1 MPDLRFTPET
11 RLRGCEGFFRT
22 KSLLRFTY
30 CVVEFC
36 VGSFE
41 MYQPTLEQ
49 FEQLSERGNLIPVYR
64 ELPADLET
72 PVSVYLK
79 LQDEGPSFLLESV
92 TGGERVARY
101 SFIGV
106 RPRAVLSA
114 VGDSMFVGSHGHQHT
129 VSLTDDTDP
138 LAVLRGE
145 MTSLTPVPLPDL
157 PRFSGGAVGFL
168 SYDAVR
174 RFERLPATATNH
186 LELPEATFMLADTLV
201 AFDHARQR
209 LLIIANARLQGD
221 TRAAY
226 RSATARID
234 EIVARLRAP
243 VPQAAPTYPEEGEPV
258 QPDTSAVRLTSNFSQ
273 PEFEAIV
280 RQAKEHIAAGDIFQV
295 VLSQRLSG
303 RTRAHPFAIY
313 RALRRLN
320 PSPYMVF
327 LRFPG
332 GLGTPPLHV
341 IAASPEM
348 HVRLENRTAEVR
360 PIAGT
365 RPRGASPAEDTALA
379 DELLADEK
387 ERAEHVMLVDL
398 GRNDLGRVCD
408 YGSVHVE
415 EMMLVERY
423 SHVMHI
429 VSDVRGQLQAGRDA
443 FDLLRATFPAGTVS
457 GAPKVRAMEIIEAL
471 EGTRRGLYAGAIGYV
486 GYDGAMDSCITIRT
500 IVMQGDVVHI
510 QAGAGIVADSDP
522 TREYHETLNKARA
535 LAEAVQSAEFAIPA
549 PRHTRTVPRAGQ
561 VSPGRVRLPV

>member
-1 MPDLRFTPET
+1 
-11 RLRGCEGFFRT
+11 
-22 KSLLRFTY
+22 
-30 CVVEFC
+30 
-36 VGSFE
+36 
-41 MYQPTLEQ
+41 MYQPTLTRVEALA
-49 FEQLSERGNLIPVYR
+49 EEGNVIPIYR

-79 LQDEGPSFLLESV
+79 LQDDGPSFLLESV
-92 TGGERVARY
+92 SGGEQVARY

-106 RPRAVLSA
+106 RPRALLSA
-114 VGDSMFVGSHGHQHT
+114 VGDAVFVGSNGHQRALP
-129 VSLTDDTDP
+129 LTDGTDP
-138 LAVLRGE
+138 LAILKAE
-145 MTSLTPVPLPDL
+145 MAPFTPVLLPDL

-174 RFERLPATATNH
+174 RFERLPASASDE
-186 LELPEATFMLADTLV
+186 LGLPEAAFMLADTLV

-209 LLIIANARLQGD
+209 LLIIANARLEGD
-221 TRAAY
+221 TPAAY
-226 RSATARID
+226 RRATARID

-243 VPQAAPTYPEEGEPV
+243 VPQPPVSYPASRS
-258 QPDTSAVRLTSNFSQ
+258 SARTRARLTSNFSQ
-273 PEFEAIV
+273 AQFEASV
-280 RQAKEHIAAGDIFQV
+280 RRAKEHIAAGDVFQV

-303 RTRAHPFAIY
+303 RTSAHPFAIY

-348 HVRLENRTAEVR
+348 HVRLEGGMAEVR

-365 RPRGASPAEDTALA
+365 RPRGASPAEDAALA

-408 YGSVHVE
+408 YGSVRVE

-429 VSDVRGQLQAGRDA
+429 VSDVRGRLGGGRDA

-457 GAPKVRAMEIIEAL
+457 GAPKVRAMEIIEEL

-486 GYDGAMDSCITIRT
+486 GYDETMDSCITIRT
-500 IVMQGDVVHI
+500 IVMQGDMLHI

-522 TREYHETLNKARA
+522 AREYEETLNKAGA
-535 LAEAVQSAEFAIPA
+535 LAEAVEIAE
-549 PRHTRTVPRAGQ
+549 RGD
-561 VSPGRVRLPV
+561 

>member
-1 MPDLRFTPET
+1 
-11 RLRGCEGFFRT
+11 
-22 KSLLRFTY
+22 
-30 CVVEFC
+30 
-36 VGSFE
+36 
-41 MYQPTLEQ
+41 MYQPTLDQ
-49 FEQLSERGNLIPVYR
+49 IEQLSDQGNLVPIYR

-106 RPRAVLSA
+106 RPRALLGA
-114 VGDSMFVGSHGHQHT
+114 VGDYVSVGSNGHERQ
-129 VSLTDDTDP
+129 VSLDDNLDP
-138 LAVLRGE
+138 LTVLKAE
-145 MTSLTPVPLPDL
+145 MTSFAPVLLPDL

-174 RFERLPATATNH
+174 RFERLPATAASD
-186 LELPEATFMLADTLV
+186 LDVPEAAFMLADTLV

-209 LLIIANARLQGD
+209 LLIIANARIQGD

-226 RSATARID
+226 RRATARID

-243 VPQAAPTYPEEGEPV
+243 VPQPPPTYTPESETPQSEPGEIHF
-258 QPDTSAVRLTSNFSQ
+258 ASNFSQ
-273 PEFEAIV
+273 AQFEANV
-280 RQAKEHIAAGDIFQV
+280 RKAKEYIAAGDIFQV

-303 RTRAHPFAIY
+303 CTKAHPFAIY
-313 RALRRLN
+313 RSLRRLN

-348 HVRLENRTAEVR
+348 HVRLENGVAEVR

-365 RPRGASPAEDTALA
+365 RPRGASPGEDAALA

-398 GRNDLGRVCD
+398 GRNDLGRVCE
-408 YGSVHVE
+408 YGSVRVE
-415 EMMLVERY
+415 EMMIVERY

-429 VSDVRGQLQAGRDA
+429 VSDVRGRLQADRDA

-457 GAPKVRAMEIIEAL
+457 GAPKVRAMEIIEEL

-486 GYDGAMDSCITIRT
+486 GNDGALDSCITIRT
-500 IVMQGDVVHI
+500 IVMQGNTVHI

-522 TREYHETLNKARA
+522 TREYHETLSKARA
-535 LAEAVQSAEFAIPA
+535 LAEAVELAEKEIEELGGL
-549 PRHTRTVPRAGQ
+549 T
-561 VSPGRVRLPV
+561 

>member
-1 MPDLRFTPET
+1 
-11 RLRGCEGFFRT
+11 
-22 KSLLRFTY
+22 
-30 CVVEFC
+30 
-36 VGSFE
+36 
-41 MYQPTLEQ
+41 MYQPTLDQIKQWSEQ
-49 FEQLSERGNLIPVYR
+49 GNLIPIYR
-64 ELPADLET
+64 DLPADLET

-106 RPRAVLSA
+106 RPRALLSV
-114 VGDSMFVGSHGHQHT
+114 VGDSMLVGSNGHERRM
-129 VSLTDDTDP
+129 SLTEDMDP
-138 LAVLRGE
+138 LAVLKAE
-145 MTSLTPVPLPDL
+145 MSSFTPVLIPDL

-168 SYDAVR
+168 GYDAVR
-174 RFERLPATATNH
+174 RFERLPATAASH
-186 LELPEATFMLADTLV
+186 LSLPEAAFMLADTLV

-226 RSATARID
+226 LRATARID

-243 VPQAAPTYPEEGEPV
+243 VPQSPPTYPMGGGLS
-258 QPDTSAVRLTSNFSQ
+258 QPDTDAIRFTSNFSQ
-273 PEFEAIV
+273 TEFEAMV
-280 RQAKEHIAAGDIFQV
+280 RQAKEYIAAGDIFQA

-303 RTRAHPFAIY
+303 HTMAHPFAIY

-348 HVRLENRTAEVR
+348 HVRLENDMAEVR

-365 RPRGASPAEDTALA
+365 RPRGASPAEDAALA
-379 DELLADEK
+379 DELLCDEK

-398 GRNDLGRVCD
+398 GRNDLGRVCE
-408 YGSVHVE
+408 YGSVSVQ
-415 EMMLVERY
+415 EMMIVERY

-429 VSDVRGQLQAGRDA
+429 VSDVRGRLQAKRDA
-443 FDLLRATFPAGTVS
+443 FDLLRATFPAGTVT
-457 GAPKVRAMEIIEAL
+457 GAPKVRAMEIIEEL

-486 GYDGAMDSCITIRT
+486 GYDGSMDSCIAIRT
-500 IVMQGDVVHI
+500 IVMQGDTVHI

-522 TREYHETLNKARA
+522 AREYQETLSKARA
-535 LAEAVQSAEFAIPA
+535 LAEAVHVAEN
-549 PRHTRTVPRAGQ
+549 TDKD
-561 VSPGRVRLPV
+561 

>member
-1 MPDLRFTPET
+1 
-11 RLRGCEGFFRT
+11 
-22 KSLLRFTY
+22 
-30 CVVEFC
+30 
-36 VGSFE
+36 
-41 MYQPTLEQ
+41 MYQPTLDQ
-49 FEQLSERGNLIPVYR
+49 IEQLSENGNLIPIYR

-92 TGGERVARY
+92 TGGESVARY

-106 RPRAVLSA
+106 RPRALLSA
-114 VGDSMFVGSHGHQHT
+114 VGDSVFVGGNGHEHT
-129 VSLTDDTDP
+129 VPLADDLDP
-138 LAVLRGE
+138 LAVLKAE
-145 MTSLTPVPLPDL
+145 MASLTPVQLPDL

-174 RFERLPATATNH
+174 RFERLPTTAGGH
-186 LELPEATFMLADTLV
+186 LDLPEAAFMLADTLI

-209 LLIIANARLQGD
+209 LLIIANARLEGD

-226 RSATARID
+226 RRATARID

-243 VPQAAPTYPEEGEPV
+243 VSQPFPTYAPAG
-258 QPDTSAVRLTSNFSQ
+258 PDANATSFTSNATSFTSNFSQ
-273 PEFEAIV
+273 DQFEAIV
-280 RQAKEHIAAGDIFQV
+280 REAKEYIAAGDIFQV

-303 RTRAHPFAIY
+303 RTSAHPFAIY

-327 LRFPG
+327 MRFPG
-332 GLGTPPLHV
+332 GLGAPPLHV

-348 HVRLENRTAEVR
+348 HVRLENGVAEVR

-365 RPRGASPAEDTALA
+365 RPRGDSPTEDAALA

-398 GRNDLGRVCD
+398 GRNDLGRVCE
-408 YGSVHVE
+408 YGSVRVE
-415 EMMLVERY
+415 EMMIIERY

-429 VSDVRGQLQAGRDA
+429 VSDVRGRLQAERDA

-457 GAPKVRAMEIIEAL
+457 GAPKVRAMEIIEGL

-500 IVMQGDVVHI
+500 IVMQGDTVHI

-535 LAEAVQSAEFAIPA
+535 LADAVQ
-549 PRHTRTVPRAGQ
+549 VAGIE
-561 VSPGRVRLPV
+561 S

>member
-1 MPDLRFTPET
+1 
-11 RLRGCEGFFRT
+11 
-22 KSLLRFTY
+22 
-30 CVVEFC
+30 
-36 VGSFE
+36 
-41 MYQPTLEQ
+41 MYQPTLDQ
-49 FEQLSERGNLIPVYR
+49 VDQLSEQGNLIPIYR

-106 RPRAVLSA
+106 RPRALLSA
-114 VGDSMFVGSHGHQHT
+114 VGDSVFVGGNGYERT
-129 VSLTDDTDP
+129 VPLMDDLDP
-138 LAVLRGE
+138 LTVLKTE
-145 MTSLTPVPLPDL
+145 MTSFTPVQLPDL

-174 RFERLPATATNH
+174 RFERLPTTSVSH
-186 LELPEATFMLADTLV
+186 LDLPEAAFLLTDALV

-221 TRAAY
+221 THAAY
-226 RSATARID
+226 RRATARID

-243 VPQAAPTYPEEGEPV
+243 VTQPPPSYAPDAEPS
-258 QPDTSAVRLTSNFSQ
+258 QPDASSIRFTSNFSQ
-273 PEFEAIV
+273 DQFEAIV
-280 RQAKEHIAAGDIFQV
+280 REAKEYIAAGDIFQV

-303 RTRAHPFAIY
+303 RTTAPPFAIY

-327 LRFPG
+327 MRFPG
-332 GLGTPPLHV
+332 GLGVPPLHV

-348 HVRLENRTAEVR
+348 HVRLENGVAEVR

-398 GRNDLGRVCD
+398 GRNDLGRVCE

-415 EMMLVERY
+415 EMMIVERY

-429 VSDVRGQLQAGRDA
+429 VSDVRGRLQAGRDA

-457 GAPKVRAMEIIEAL
+457 GAPKVRAMEIIEEL

-500 IVMQGDVVHI
+500 IVMQGDTVHI
-510 QAGAGIVADSDP
+510 QAGAGIVADSEP
-522 TREYHETLNKARA
+522 TREYDETLNKARA
-535 LAEAVQSAEFAIPA
+535 LAEAVRVAENQSYNTGGLA
-549 PRHTRTVPRAGQ
+549 
-561 VSPGRVRLPV
+561 

>member
-1 MPDLRFTPET
+1 
-11 RLRGCEGFFRT
+11 
-22 KSLLRFTY
+22 
-30 CVVEFC
+30 
-36 VGSFE
+36 
-41 MYQPTLEQ
+41 MYQPTFAQ
-49 FEQLSERGNLIPVYR
+49 VEQLAGQGNLIPIYR

-92 TGGERVARY
+92 SGGEQVARY

-106 RPRAVLSA
+106 RPRVLLSA
-114 VGDSMFVGSHGHQHT
+114 VDERVIVMGDGHERA
-129 VSLTDDTDP
+129 VPLTDDADP
-138 LAVLRGE
+138 LAVLKTE
-145 MTSLTPVPLPDL
+145 MAPFNPIPLPDL

-174 RFERLPATATNH
+174 RFERLPATTGDD
-186 LELPEATFMLADTLV
+186 LGLPEAAFMLADTLV

-209 LLIIANARLQGD
+209 LLIIANTRLEGD
-221 TRAAY
+221 TSTAY
-226 RSATARID
+226 RRATARID
-234 EIVARLRAP
+234 EILARLHAP
-243 VPQAAPTYPEEGEPV
+243 IPRPSPPYPE
-258 QPDTSAVRLTSNFSQ
+258 DTSRPDASSPPLASNFSQ
-273 PEFEAIV
+273 GQFEAIV

-295 VLSQRLSG
+295 VLSQRLS
-303 RTRAHPFAIY
+303 RRSSAHPFAIY
-313 RALRRLN
+313 RSLRRIN

-348 HVRLENRTAEVR
+348 HVRLEDGIAEVR

-365 RPRGASPAEDTALA
+365 RPRGASPAEDASLA

-398 GRNDLGRVCD
+398 GRNDLGRVCE
-408 YGSVHVE
+408 YGSVRVE
-415 EMMLVERY
+415 EMMIVERY

-429 VSDVRGQLQAGRDA
+429 VSDVRGRLQAGRDA

-471 EGTRRGLYAGAIGYV
+471 EGTRRGLYAGAIGYI
-486 GYDGAMDSCITIRT
+486 GYDGNMDSCITIRT
-500 IVMQGDVVHI
+500 IVMQGNTVHI
-510 QAGAGIVADSDP
+510 QAGAGIVADSEP
-522 TREYHETLNKARA
+522 TREYEETLSKARA
-535 LAEAVQSAEFAIPA
+535 LAEAVRAAEE
-549 PRHTRTVPRAGQ
+549 TDG
-561 VSPGRVRLPV
+561 

>member
-1 MPDLRFTPET
+1 
-11 RLRGCEGFFRT
+11 
-22 KSLLRFTY
+22 
-30 CVVEFC
+30 
-36 VGSFE
+36 
-41 MYQPTLEQ
+41 MYQPTLSQ
-49 FEQLSERGNLIPVYR
+49 VEQLAERGNVVPVYQ

-92 TGGERVARY
+92 SGGEQVARY

-106 RPRAVLSA
+106 RPRALLSA
-114 VGDSMFVGSHGHQHT
+114 VGDAVFIGGNGHQHT
-129 VSLTDDTDP
+129 LPLTDGTDP
-138 LAVLRGE
+138 LAVLKAE
-145 MTSLTPVPLPDL
+145 MAPFTPVLLSDL

-174 RFERLPATATNH
+174 RFERLPATATDE
-186 LELPEATFMLADTLV
+186 LRLPEAAFMLADTLV

-209 LLIIANARLQGD
+209 LLIIANARLEGD
-221 TRAAY
+221 TPAAY
-226 RSATARID
+226 RRATARID

-243 VPQAAPTYPEEGEPV
+243 VPQAPMPYPAGGGTA
-258 QPDTSAVRLTSNFSQ
+258 QPDASGAHLTSNFSQ
-273 PEFEAIV
+273 DRFEAGV
-280 RQAKEHIAAGDIFQV
+280 RQAKEHIAAGDVFQV

-303 RTRAHPFAIY
+303 CTSAHPFAIY

-332 GLGTPPLHV
+332 GLGAPPLHV

-348 HVRLENRTAEVR
+348 HVRLENGMAEVR

-365 RPRGASPAEDTALA
+365 RPRGASPAEDAALA

-408 YGSVHVE
+408 YGSVRVE

-429 VSDVRGQLQAGRDA
+429 VSDVRGRLGAGRDA

-457 GAPKVRAMEIIEAL
+457 GAPKVRAMEIIEEL

-486 GYDGAMDSCITIRT
+486 GYDDTMDSCIAIRT
-500 IVMQGDVVHI
+500 IVMLGDMLHI

-522 TREYHETLNKARA
+522 TREYQETLSKARA
-535 LAEAVQSAEFAIPA
+535 LAEAVEIAE
-549 PRHTRTVPRAGQ
+549 RGD
-561 VSPGRVRLPV
+561 

>member
-1 MPDLRFTPET
+1 MN
-11 RLRGCEGFFRT
+11 
-22 KSLLRFTY
+22 
-30 CVVEFC
+30 
-36 VGSFE
+36 
-41 MYQPTLEQ
+41 MYQPTLTRVEELAEQ
-49 FEQLSERGNLIPVYR
+49 GNVIPIYR

-79 LQDEGPSFLLESV
+79 LQDDGPSFLLESV
-92 TGGERVARY
+92 SGGEQVARY

-106 RPRAVLSA
+106 RPRALLSA
-114 VGDSMFVGSHGHQHT
+114 VGDAVFVGSNGHQRA
-129 VSLTDDTDP
+129 LPLADGTDP
-138 LAVLRGE
+138 LAVLKAE
-145 MTSLTPVPLPDL
+145 MSPFTPVLLPDL

-174 RFERLPATATNH
+174 RFERLPASASDD
-186 LELPEATFMLADTLV
+186 LGLPEAAFMLADTLL

-209 LLIIANARLQGD
+209 LVIIANARLEGD
-221 TRAAY
+221 TPAAY
-226 RSATARID
+226 RRATARID

-243 VPQAAPTYPEEGEPV
+243 VPQLPMSYAVGGGTARPEAG
-258 QPDTSAVRLTSNFSQ
+258 TACLTSNFSQ
-273 PEFEAIV
+273 ARFEASV
-280 RQAKEHIAAGDIFQV
+280 RCAKEHIAAGDVFQV

-303 RTRAHPFAIY
+303 RTSAHPFAIY

-332 GLGTPPLHV
+332 GLGAPPLHV

-348 HVRLENRTAEVR
+348 HVRLENGLAEVR

-365 RPRGASPAEDTALA
+365 RPRGASPAEDAALA

-408 YGSVHVE
+408 YGSVRVE

-429 VSDVRGQLQAGRDA
+429 VSDVRGRLGAGRDA

-457 GAPKVRAMEIIEAL
+457 GAPKVRAMEIIEEL

-486 GYDGAMDSCITIRT
+486 GYDETMDSCIAIRT
-500 IVMQGDVVHI
+500 IVMQGDTLHI

-522 TREYHETLNKARA
+522 AREYQETLNKARA
-535 LAEAVQSAEFAIPA
+535 LAEAVEITE
-549 PRHTRTVPRAGQ
+549 RGD
-561 VSPGRVRLPV
+561 

>member
-1 MPDLRFTPET
+1 
-11 RLRGCEGFFRT
+11 
-22 KSLLRFTY
+22 
-30 CVVEFC
+30 
-36 VGSFE
+36 

-49 FEQLSERGNLIPVYR
+49 VKQLSEQGNLIPIYR

-106 RPRAVLSA
+106 RPRVLLST
-114 VGDSMFVGSHGHQHT
+114 VGDSVFVGGNGYERD
-129 VSLTDDTDP
+129 VPLTDGADP
-138 LAVLRGE
+138 LSVLKAE
-145 MTSLTPVPLPDL
+145 MAAFTPVPLPDL

-168 SYDAVR
+168 GYDAVR
-174 RFERLPATATNH
+174 RFERLPSTAAGD
-186 LELPEATFMLADTLV
+186 LDLPESAFMLADTLV

-209 LLIIANARLQGD
+209 LLIIDNARLQGD
-221 TRAAY
+221 TPAAY
-226 RSATARID
+226 RRATARID

-243 VPQAAPTYPEEGEPV
+243 VPQSPTTDPMAGDTA
-258 QPDTSAVRLTSNFSQ
+258 QPDRGAIRFSSNFSQ
-273 PEFEAIV
+273 EQFEAIV
-280 RQAKEHIAAGDIFQV
+280 CQAKEHITAGDIFQV

-303 RTRAHPFAIY
+303 RTSAHPFAIY

-327 LRFPG
+327 FRFPG
-332 GLGTPPLHV
+332 GLGSPPLHV

-348 HVRLENRTAEVR
+348 HARLESDVAEVR

-365 RPRGASPAEDTALA
+365 RPRGASPAEDIALA

-408 YGSVHVE
+408 YGSVRVE
-415 EMMLVERY
+415 EMMSVERY

-429 VSDVRGQLQAGRDA
+429 VSDVRGHLQAGRDA

-486 GYDGAMDSCITIRT
+486 DYDGTMDSCIAIRT
-500 IVMQGDVVHI
+500 MVMQGDTVHI

-522 TREYHETLNKARA
+522 TREYHETLSKAQA
-535 LAEAVQSAEFAIPA
+535 LSEAVQAAEI
-549 PRHTRTVPRAGQ
+549 GQ
-561 VSPGRVRLPV
+561 

>member
-1 MPDLRFTPET
+1 
-11 RLRGCEGFFRT
+11 
-22 KSLLRFTY
+22 
-30 CVVEFC
+30 
-36 VGSFE
+36 
-41 MYQPTLEQ
+41 MYQPTLDQ
-49 FEQLSERGNLIPVYR
+49 MEQLAEQGNLIPIYR

-106 RPRAVLSA
+106 RPRALLSA
-114 VGDSMFVGSHGHQHT
+114 VSDSVFVGSNGYERE
-129 VSLTDDTDP
+129 VSLANGLDP
-138 LAVLRGE
+138 LAVLKNE
-145 MTSLTPVPLPDL
+145 MASFTPVLLPDL

-174 RFERLPATATNH
+174 RFERLPVSAVDD
-186 LELPEATFMLADTLV
+186 LGLPEAAFLLADTLV

-221 TRAAY
+221 TRTAY
-226 RSATARID
+226 QRATARID
-234 EIVARLRAP
+234 EIAARLRTPAP
-243 VPQAAPTYPEEGEPV
+243 ELAPTHLASAAGSESG
-258 QPDTSAVRLTSNFSQ
+258 TSATRFTSNFSQ
-273 PEFEAIV
+273 AQFEAAV
-280 RQAKEHIAAGDIFQV
+280 RRAKEHIAAGDVFQV

-303 RTRAHPFAIY
+303 RTSAHPFAMY

-348 HVRLENRTAEVR
+348 HARLENGIAEVR

-365 RPRGASPAEDTALA
+365 RPRGASPAEDAALA

-408 YGSVHVE
+408 YGSVRVE
-415 EMMLVERY
+415 EMMIVERY

-429 VSDVRGQLQAGRDA
+429 VSDVRGRLHKGRDA

-457 GAPKVRAMEIIEAL
+457 GAPTVRAREIIEAL
-471 EGTRRGLYAGAIGYV
+471 EARRRGLYAGAIGYV
-486 GYDGAMDSCITIRT
+486 GYDGTMDSCITIRT
-500 IVMQGDVVHI
+500 IVMQGDMVHI

-535 LAEAVQSAEFAIPA
+535 LAEAVQATECE
-549 PRHTRTVPRAGQ
+549 R
-561 VSPGRVRLPV
+561 

>member
-1 MPDLRFTPET
+1 
-11 RLRGCEGFFRT
+11 
-22 KSLLRFTY
+22 
-30 CVVEFC
+30 
-36 VGSFE
+36 
-41 MYQPTLEQ
+41 MYQPTLDQIER
-49 FEQLSERGNLIPVYR
+49 LSDQGNLIPVYR

-106 RPRAVLSA
+106 RPRALLGT
-114 VGDSMFVGSHGHQHT
+114 VGDSVYVGSNGHERQ
-129 VSLTDDTDP
+129 VPLGDDLDP
-138 LAVLRGE
+138 LTVLQAE
-145 MTSLTPVPLPDL
+145 MASFTPVLLPDL
-157 PRFSGGAVGFL
+157 PRFSGGAVGYL

-174 RFERLPATATNH
+174 RFERLPATAASH
-186 LELPEATFMLADTLV
+186 LNIPEAAFMMADTLV

-226 RSATARID
+226 RRATARID

-243 VPQAAPTYPEEGEPV
+243 VPQPPPTYTLGEEPQQPE
-258 QPDTSAVRLTSNFSQ
+258 PDTVHFASNFSQ
-273 PEFEAIV
+273 AKFEAIV
-280 RQAKEHIAAGDIFQV
+280 RQAKEYIAAGDIFQV
-295 VLSQRLSG
+295 VLSQRLSSN
-303 RTRAHPFAIY
+303 TRAHPFAIY

-327 LRFPG
+327 MRFPG
-332 GLGTPPLHV
+332 GLGAPPLHV

-348 HVRLENRTAEVR
+348 HVRVENGMAEVR

-365 RPRGASPAEDTALA
+365 RPRGTSPEEDAALA

-398 GRNDLGRVCD
+398 GRNDLGRVCE
-408 YGSVHVE
+408 YGSVRVE
-415 EMMLVERY
+415 EMMIVERY

-429 VSDVRGQLQAGRDA
+429 VSDVRGRLRAERNV

-471 EGTRRGLYAGAIGYV
+471 EGTRRGLYAGAIGYI
-486 GYDGAMDSCITIRT
+486 GYDGALDSCIAIRT
-500 IVMQGDVVHI
+500 IVMQGDSVHI

-535 LAEAVQSAEFAIPA
+535 LAEAVQIAEIIEE
-549 PRHTRTVPRAGQ
+549 
-561 VSPGRVRLPV
+561 